1 MYYGKGFNFTEVY
14 TMPIYLRR
22 FYLKRLNKQMEDES
36 KSIKKAKSK
45 SKVTS
50 PPSFRK

>member
-22 FYLKRLNKQMEDES
+22 FYLKRLNKQIGDETDAA
-36 KSIKKAKSK
+36 KKAQSK
-45 SKVTS
+45 SKTTS
-50 PPSFRK
+50 PPPFRK

>member
-22 FYLKRLNKQMEDES
+22 FYLKRLNKQMGDES
-36 KSIKKAKSK
+36 DVMKNAQKQSK
-45 SKVTS
+45 TTS